1 MIRQT
6 FELPKYGWTVRV
18 YYAVTGYYV
27 RDIMEN
33 LVDIGCNG
41 EDLDNAYMSLSS
53 GNLDTGLTF
62 SNERKGKTVIVI
74 QLTTS
79 AKEFLKSLRHE
90 VGHLA
95 THIAEAYNINTHGEE
110 IQYIG
115 DDIIDEMWDVARH
128 FLCEECRPM
137 LREKLYPAHGT
148 E

>member
-6 FELPKYGWTVRV
+6 FNLPKYDWRVTV
-18 YYAVTGYYV
+18 YYAVSGYYV
-27 RDIMEN
+27 SDIMEN
-33 LVDIGCNG
+33 LVDIGCK
-41 EDLDNAYMSLSS
+41 DKDFDNAYMSLSS

-74 QLTTS
+74 QLTSS

-95 THIAEAYNINTHGEE
+95 THIAEAYHINTHGEE

-115 DDIIDEMWDVARH
+115 DEIIDEMWEVARH
-128 FLCEECRPM
+128 FLCEDCRPK
-137 LREKLYPAHGT
+137 LREKLYHAHGA